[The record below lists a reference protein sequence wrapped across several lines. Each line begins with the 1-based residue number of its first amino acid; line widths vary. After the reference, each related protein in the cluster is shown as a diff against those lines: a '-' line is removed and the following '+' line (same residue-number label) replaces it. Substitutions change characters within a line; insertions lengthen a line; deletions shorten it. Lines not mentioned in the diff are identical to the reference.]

1 MKRLLLLLVFFQAWF
16 PILVAK
22 VESPYSSSQAKGFVN
37 GKWFTGKELQSTT
50 FYAVD
55 GILTNRKPAG
65 PVEIVDLHGG
75 FVVPAFGEA
84 HSHFPSSEQNF
95 EAANRAFLQAG
106 VFYVLNAGGD
116 ADKENPLRS
125 KLGATTTVDV
135 IFAHSVFTCPGGH
148 PKPYLEYLN
157 EHGTE
162 SGVPFAK
169 SKLEDHYFRIIGSV
183 ADIDQEWPQF
193 LSTRPDFVKLIFVF
207 SELYQSSDGREK
219 SMGLRPEL
227 AAELVHRAKTAGLR
241 TGAHIE
247 DAADFH
253 NAVAAGVD
261 MVMHLPAFPDPLD
274 RQAAYRNKANWEER
288 YTISASDIEFA
299 ARRGTTVVTTA
310 AALSAENF
318 EKPNPLTSLNEN
330 EKRFRKIMIQN
341 LQRLKDGGVT
351 LAVGSDTKPG
361 SGVLKEIDF
370 LKDANVFSNLEL
382 LKMWSEATPRAVFPK
397 RKIGALQEGYE
408 ANFVVLAGNPIEDFS
423 QVKTIRMRVKH
434 GERLKGNY

>member
-37 GKWFTGKELQSTT
+37 GKWFTGKDFQSTT
-50 FYAVD
+50 FYAVN
-55 GILTNRKPAG
+55 GILTNRKPTG
-65 PVEIVDLHGG
+65 PVEIVDLQGG
-75 FVVPAFGEA
+75 FVVPAFGDA
-84 HSHFPSSEQNF
+84 HSHFPSTEQNF
-95 EAANRAFLQAG
+95 ETANRAFLQAG
-106 VFYVLNAGGD
+106 LFYVLNAGGD

-148 PKPYLEYLN
+148 PKPYLEYLK
-157 EHGTE
+157 EHGAE
-162 SGVPFAK
+162 FGVPFAK
-169 SKLEDHYFRIIGSV
+169 SKLEDHYFRMIDSV
-183 ADIDQEWPQF
+183 ADIDREWPQF
-193 LSTRPDFVKLIFVF
+193 LSTNPDFVKLIFVF
-207 SELYQSSDGREK
+207 SELYQSSDGSEK

-227 AAELVHRAKTAGLR
+227 AAELVRRAKTSGLR

-288 YTISASDIEFA
+288 FTISASDVELA
-299 ARRGTTVVTTA
+299 ARRGITVVTTA

-318 EKPNPLTSLNEN
+318 EHPNPLTALNEN
-330 EKRFRKIMIQN
+330 EKRFRRIMIHN
-341 LQRLKDGGVT
+341 LQQLKDGRVT

-370 LKDANVFSNLEL
+370 LRDAHVFSNLEL
-382 LKMWSEATPRAVFPK
+382 LKMWSETTPRAIFPQ
-397 RKIGALQEGYE
+397 RKIGALREGYE
-408 ANFVVLAGNPIEDFS
+408 ANFLVLAGSPIEDFS
-423 QVKTIRMRVKH
+423 HVKTIRMRVKQ
-434 GERLKGNY
+434 GEPMKGNV

>member
-1 MKRLLLLLVFFQAWF
+1 MKRLLLLLVFLQASF
-16 PILVAK
+16 SILVSE
-22 VESPYSSSQAKGFVN
+22 VGSPHSTSQAKAFVN
-37 GKWFTGKELQSTT
+37 AKWFTGREFQSTT
-50 FYAVD
+50 FYAVN
-55 GILTNRKPAG
+55 GILTKKKPTG
-65 PVEIVDLHGG
+65 PTETVDLQGG

-84 HSHFPSSEQNF
+84 HSHFPSTEQNF
-95 EAANRAFLQAG
+95 EKANRAFLQAG

-116 ADKENPLRS
+116 AEKETPLRS
-125 KLGATTTVDV
+125 KLGTPATVDA

-148 PKPYLEYLN
+148 PKPYLEYLK

-162 SGVPFAK
+162 FGVPFAK
-169 SKLEDHYFRIIGSV
+169 SKLEDHYFRMIDSV

-193 LSTRPDFVKLIFVF
+193 LSTKPDFVKLIFVF
-207 SELYQSSDGREK
+207 SGLYQSGNGSEK

-261 MVMHLPAFPDPLD
+261 MVMHLPTFPDPLD

-288 YTISASDIEFA
+288 YTISASDIELA
-299 ARRGTTVVTTA
+299 AKRDVTVVTTA

-318 EKPNPLTSLNEN
+318 ENPNPLTALNEN
-330 EKRFRKIMIQN
+330 EKHFRRIMIQN
-341 LQRLKDGGVT
+341 LQHLKDAGVR
-351 LAVGSDTKPG
+351 LAVGSDTMPG
-361 SGVLKEIDF
+361 AGVLREIDF
-370 LKDANVFSNLEL
+370 LKDSDVFSNLEL
-382 LKMWSEATPRAVFPK
+382 LKMWSEATPGAVFPQ

-408 ANFVVLAGNPIEDFS
+408 ASFLVLEGDPIKDFRN
-423 QVKTIRMRVKH
+423 VKRIRMRVKQ
-434 GERLKGNY
+434 GEPFKRNY

>member
-1 MKRLLLLLVFFQAWF
+1 MRQFLLLLLLVFFP
-16 PILVAK
+16 PIVPKIESRPSGDEAK
-22 VESPYSSSQAKGFVN
+22 ALVN
-37 GKWFTGKELQSTT
+37 GKWFTGKDFKSTT
-50 FYAVD
+50 FYAVH
-55 GILTNRKPAG
+55 GVLTKQKPSG
-65 PVEIVDLHGG
+65 PVEIVDLQGG
-75 FVVPAFGEA
+75 YVVPAFGDA

-95 EAANRAFLQAG
+95 ETANRAFLQAG
-106 VFYVLNAGGD
+106 TFYVLNAGGD

-125 KLGATTTVDV
+125 RLGTTTTVDV
-135 IFAHSVFTCPGGH
+135 VFAHSVFTCPGGH

-169 SKLEDHYFRIIGSV
+169 TKLEDHYFRMIDSV
-183 ADIDQEWPQF
+183 ADIDQQWPQF
-193 LSTRPDFVKLIFVF
+193 LSTKPDFVKLIFVF
-207 SELYQSSDGREK
+207 SELYQFSDGSEK

-227 AAELVHRAKTAGLR
+227 AAELVHRAQTAGLR

-261 MVMHLPAFPDPLD
+261 MAMHLPAFPDPLD

-288 YTISASDIEFA
+288 YTISAPDIEFA
-299 ARRGTTVVTTA
+299 ARRGITVVTTA

-318 EKPNPLTSLNEN
+318 ENPNPLAALNEN
-330 EKRFRKIMIQN
+330 EKRFRRIMIQN
-341 LQRLKDGGVT
+341 LKGLKEGRVT

-382 LKMWSEATPRAVFPK
+382 LKMWSETTPRAIFPQ
-397 RKIGALQEGYE
+397 RKIGALREGYE
-408 ANFVVLAGNPIEDFS
+408 ANFLVLAGSKIEDFG
-423 QVKTIRMRVKH
+423 QVKTIR
-434 GERLKGNY
+434 

>member
-1 MKRLLLLLVFFQAWF
+1 MKRLLLLLAFLQASF
-16 PILVAK
+16 LIIVAE
-22 VESPYSSSQAKGFVN
+22 VGSPHSSSQAKALVN
-37 GKWFTGKELQSTT
+37 GQWFTGKDFKSVT
-50 FYAVD
+50 FYAVN
-55 GILTNRKPAG
+55 GILTNRKPTG
-65 PVEIVDLHGG
+65 PVEIVDLQGG
-75 FVVPAFGEA
+75 FVVPAFGDA
-84 HSHFPSSEQNF
+84 HSHFPSTEQNF
-95 EAANRAFLQAG
+95 EKANRAFLQAG
-106 VFYVLNAGGD
+106 TFYVLNAGGD
-116 ADKENPLRS
+116 AEKENPLRS
-125 KLGATTTVDV
+125 KLGMPDTMDV

-162 SGVPFAK
+162 FGVPFAK
-169 SKLEDHYFRIIGSV
+169 SKLEDHYFRMIDSV

-193 LSTRPDFVKLIFVF
+193 LSTKPDFVKLIFVF
-207 SELYQSSDGREK
+207 SELYQSSDGSEK

-382 LKMWSEATPRAVFPK
+382 LKMWSETTPRAIFPQ
-397 RKIGALQEGYE
+397 RKIGALREGYE
-408 ANFVVLAGNPIEDFS
+408 ANFLVLGGSPIEDFG
-423 QVKTIRMRVKH
+423 QVKTIRMRVKQ
-434 GERLKGNY
+434 GEPLKGNF